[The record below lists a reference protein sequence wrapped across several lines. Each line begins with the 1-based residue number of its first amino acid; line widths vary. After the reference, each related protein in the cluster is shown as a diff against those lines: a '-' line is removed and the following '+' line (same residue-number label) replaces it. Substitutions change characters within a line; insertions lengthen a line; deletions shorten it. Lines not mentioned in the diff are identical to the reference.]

1 MSQGDQEPTAGHAM
15 EGHEAT
21 SLASFFAPSSSFKAS
36 SMRFDSSARL
46 GLWSKDN

>member
-1 MSQGDQEPTAGHAM
+1 M

-21 SLASFFAPSSSFKAS
+21 SLLFFRPEEPERRAS